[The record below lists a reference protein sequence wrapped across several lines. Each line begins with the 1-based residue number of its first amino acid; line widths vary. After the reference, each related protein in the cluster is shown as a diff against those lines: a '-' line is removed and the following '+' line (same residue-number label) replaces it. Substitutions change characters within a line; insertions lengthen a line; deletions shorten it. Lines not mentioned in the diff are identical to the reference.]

1 MLIIGCNKNKGLNSM
16 VKVCA
21 YCNSSSGKLT
31 GEHIYP
37 NGLISKF
44 PEFDHAFLEDK
55 KGVPGE
61 KKAIPLSPSKQ
72 VVNDVCEKC
81 NNDILGKLDDYGN
94 DFILKYFSEDI
105 SKNEEKSIE
114 YNHFVLSKWVMKILY
129 NGMRK
134 EESSNWLRRNAK
146 YMIGESSESTSK
158 YSLFLGSYVQLT
170 DIGALPFE
178 VAANLPIF
186 LTGKQYGKDLE
197 LYKNENVEA
206 TYYLRLMN
214 AIFILVCWK
223 ENKWDSKEEEE
234 LIEIL
239 PHSILKENQNS
250 AVIIRATD
258 SLNSSHPYF
267 VSSKRAQSENDKI
280 MKMMSGFGFF

>member
-37 NGLISKF
+37 NGIISKF
-44 PEFDHAFLEDK
+44 PEYDHAFLEDK
-55 KGVPGE
+55 KGEPGE
-61 KKAIPLSPSKQ
+61 KKAIPLSPSNQ
-72 VVNDVCEKC
+72 VINDVCKKC

-114 YNHFVLSKWVMKILY
+114 YNHLILSKWVMKILY

-134 EESSNWLRRNAK
+134 EETSNWLRQNAK
-146 YMIGESSESTSK
+146 YIIGESSNATSE
-158 YSLFLGSYVQLT
+158 YSLFLGSYVQLSELKA
-170 DIGALPFE
+170 IPFE
-178 VAANLPIF
+178 AAANVPIF
-186 LTGKQYGKDLE
+186 LESKSFGKDPDVYE
-197 LYKNENVEA
+197 NENVEA
-206 TYYLRLMN
+206 IYYLRLMN

-223 ENKWDSKEEEE
+223 ENKWDSKEEED
-234 LIEIL
+234 LNEIL
-239 PHSILKENQNS
+239 PHSILRADQNS
-250 AVIIRATD
+250 AVIVRATD
-258 SLNSSHPYF
+258 FMNSSHPYL
-267 VSSKRAQSENDKI
+267 VSSKRAQSENDFR
-280 MKMMSGFGFF
+280 MKMMSGLGLF